1 MQTGPAGRWMG
12 GERQG
17 GGEGG
22 GGIPDSFLSKQQP
35 IRRIWKGL
43 REGEQIT
50 WKRKLHPTHKPA
62 IQTRKKTLALKGPA
76 MPPVQCLWR
85 TCPVV

>member
-1 MQTGPAGRWMG
+1 MQIHSKKVVGATWCPMQTGPAGRWMG

-43 REGEQIT
+43 REGGGDHLMLWEADQS
-50 WKRKLHPTHKPA
+50 RKDNVP
-62 IQTRKKTLALKGPA
+62 TRK
-76 MPPVQCLWR
+76 R
-85 TCPVV
+85 